1 DHVGRD
7 EVDRAALVVG
17 APSSP
22 VGHAPGEVTD
32 GIHAASLGTS
42 ARLVHHHASS
52 SLRRASVARLIV
64 DAGAPQLRASV
75 SYGSIRHMKTTTVF
89 LYETTECDL
98 KALARQQGR
107 PVADMIREA
116 IAEYVTREKGKARR
130 PLRFL
135 GIGRSGHTDTA
146 ERHEELLFTELDAHG
161 GA

>member
-1 DHVGRD
+1 
-7 EVDRAALVVG
+7 
-17 APSSP
+17 
-22 VGHAPGEVTD
+22 
-32 GIHAASLGTS
+32 
-42 ARLVHHHASS
+42 
-52 SLRRASVARLIV
+52 
-64 DAGAPQLRASV
+64 
-75 SYGSIRHMKTTTVF
+75 MKRTTVF

-161 GA
+161 GATPPSARATAQASSRDRAKAPATASKRRR

>member
-1 DHVGRD
+1 
-7 EVDRAALVVG
+7 
-17 APSSP
+17 
-22 VGHAPGEVTD
+22 
-32 GIHAASLGTS
+32 
-42 ARLVHHHASS
+42 
-52 SLRRASVARLIV
+52 
-64 DAGAPQLRASV
+64 
-75 SYGSIRHMKTTTVF
+75 MKRTTVF

-161 GA
+161 GATPSSARATAQASSRDRAKAPATASKRRR